1 MTAAPLWDGTVFFFL
16 SPGPAAITFPARQ
29 RPRPGRGLVLCGLFA
44 GLFFYLKGANE
55 DALKIHLPRLWNPF
69 GL

>member
-29 RPRPGRGLVLCGLFA
+29 RPRLGRGLVLCGLFA
-44 GLFFYLKGANE
+44 LCPSAHAAGGCRAFSF
-55 DALKIHLPRLWNPF
+55 I
-69 GL
+69 